1 MRFLDITVET
11 LSQHQDFASKQFK
24 ELDWGGSQMLAQ
36 KINKQNLLTSEHILL
51 LIDDSTSRP
60 QIIGHGALLHEDIV
74 KGLNFSPFIAAIY
87 VHPDYRGQGYSLK
100 ITDHLMT
107 IAHLE
112 GYDRAYIVTKHKG
125 LYEKLAFKQIDLV
138 TNVKGETMRLLTRP
152 LNYSEDNRPDSEVKS
167 AKESYR

>member
-1 MRFLDITVET
+1 MGFLDITAET
-11 LSQHQDFASKQFK
+11 LSQHQDFASKQF
-24 ELDWGGSQMLAQ
+24 EGLDWGGSQMLAQ
-36 KINKQNLLTSEHILL
+36 KIIKQNLLASEHILL

-60 QIIGHGALLHEDIV
+60 QLIGHGAVLHEDIV
-74 KGLNFSPFIAAIY
+74 KGLNLSPFIAAIY

-112 GYDRAYIVTKHKG
+112 GYDRAYIVTRHKD

-138 TNVKGETMRLLTRP
+138 TNIKGETMRLLTRP
-152 LNYSEDNRPDSEVKS
+152 LDYSENDKSDSEVKL
-167 AKESYR
+167 AKD